1 MSDNF
6 QKQLDKLV
14 NIFLQKNSQIN
25 LSAIRDPKEVKI
37 KHIQDSLELNKI
49 LKIPAWAKI
58 LDIWTWWGF
67 PLLPLAITNPQ
78 AHFVGLD
85 ARNKKIKAIQDMV
98 HQIGLKNVDLVRSR
112 IEDHKGDYDIITAR
126 ALGYIDKLLNRTKH
140 LLKKWTKV
148 ALYKQFSEQELA
160 DMQKL
165 LPQYGLHLSKSHHYK
180 LFDDDIERVIYVV
193 EKK

>member
-49 LKIPAWAKI
+49 LKIPAWARV

-98 HQIGLKNVDLVRSR
+98 NQLGLKNVDLVRSR
-112 IEDHKGDYDIITAR
+112 IEDHKGDYEIITAR
-126 ALGYIDKLLNRTKH
+126 AVGYIDKLLNRTKH
-140 LLKKWTKV
+140 LLKKWTKLV
-148 ALYKQFSEQELA
+148 LYKQFSEQELT

-165 LPQYGLHLSKSHHYK
+165 LPQYGLHLTKSHHYR

-193 EKK
+193 ERR